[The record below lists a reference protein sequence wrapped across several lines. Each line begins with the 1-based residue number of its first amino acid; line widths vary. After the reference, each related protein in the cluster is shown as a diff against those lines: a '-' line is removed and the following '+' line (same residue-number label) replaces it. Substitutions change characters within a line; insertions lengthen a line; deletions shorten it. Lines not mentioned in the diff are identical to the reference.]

1 MSATATLI
9 ENDTQGYSALI
20 DQLENRSH
28 PTKIPEAKIEKSEVM
43 GRPDEVEIQSKRHS
57 FKKGDQ
63 SFDIDEDAE
72 IEFMA
77 DKAPVKMT
85 LKELKDR
92 AAGDVA
98 IKNRMHA
105 LAEEKKKVQATLKE
119 FTSLSKKD
127 PLKALEY
134 LSKQANEADSEFEY
148 DKYLAALADQ
158 ADKLSQMSET
168 ELKSYKTEKR
178 LEEVEGELSQEKQ
191 TALISQMRQESIA
204 RLEIEEPQFNEA
216 AQRILNNEELM
227 SQIDT
232 EQQFFQTV
240 EDMVT
245 EAKAQVTAVKAIT
258 RIDPALSTNQALI
271 FELADWIQDNPDF
284 TETDIQEI
292 VAGVF
297 EGDVRQSAEQR
308 LSNRQ
313 RANTLSVDQMRAQGS
328 SDYLILAE
336 QLKERREKQSKRR

>member
-9 ENDTQGYSALI
+9 ENDSQGYSALI
-20 DQLENRSH
+20 NQLENRSQ
-28 PTKIPEAKIEKSEVM
+28 PTKIPEAQIEKSEVM
-43 GRPDEVEIQSKRHS
+43 GRPDEVEIQSKRYS
-57 FKKGDQ
+57 FKKGEH

-127 PLKALEY
+127 PLKALEFI
-134 LSKQANEADSEFEY
+134 SRQAKEADSEFEY

-158 ADKLSQMSET
+158 ADKLSQMTED
-168 ELKSYKTEKR
+168 ELKYYKTEKK

-191 TALISQMRQESIA
+191 AALISQMRQESIA
-204 RLEIEEPQFNEA
+204 RLDIEESQFNEA

-227 SQIDT
+227 SQIESED
-232 EQQFFQTV
+232 QFFQTV
-240 EDMVT
+240 EEMVT
-245 EAKAQVTAVKAIT
+245 EAKAQVMAVKAIN
-258 RIDPALSTNQALI
+258 RIDPALGTNQSLI

-284 TETDIQEI
+284 TESDIQEI

-297 EGDVRQSAEQR
+297 DGDVRQSAEQR

-313 RANTLSVDQMRAQGS
+313 RANSISVEQMRAQGAT
-328 SDYLILAE
+328 DYALLAE
-336 QLKERREKQSKRR
+336 QLKERREKQQRR